1 MIWTINAYKSSHT
14 EASSPEISVK
24 FEVDGEN
31 EVCVHV
37 SPHGR
42 GDHHVLPRLQ
52 AVKLSHFPLIVEHLT
67 ILHSLVVLEENTL
80 QMTFRCLK
88 MTGFLFSVMCLL
100 PEHH

>member
-1 MIWTINAYKSSHT
+1 MIWTRNAYRSCHT

-37 SPHGR
+37 SPHGG
-42 GDHHVLPRLQ
+42 GDHHVLSWLQ
-52 AVKLSHFPLIVEHLT
+52 VVKLNHFPLIVVHLT

-80 QMTFRCLK
+80 
-88 MTGFLFSVMCLL
+88 
-100 PEHH
+100 